1 MEISHG
7 MNTKGAPNGFDILST
22 LIQLLAE
29 QEQVKI
35 KFELEGAKQ

>member
-1 MEISHG
+1 
-7 MNTKGAPNGFDILST
+7 MNEPKGADILST

-35 KFELEGAKQ
+35 KFELEGKNNERKEG

>member
-1 MEISHG
+1 
-7 MNTKGAPNGFDILST
+7 MNEPKGADILST

-35 KFELEGAKQ
+35 KFELGEVKR